1 MQRLENDPT
10 QTIIRGSLT
19 EDQTNPV
26 PRNKETFTATPR
38 QWCMIDIDSL
48 AWDGDINDQQAM
60 LSYAIQQ
67 LPAEF
72 QSVDC
77 WYHFSSSMGIKAGI
91 RVHLWFWLER
101 PCSDDEM
108 KAWLSGCPVDL
119 RLFNPIQIH
128 LTANP
133 RFIDGAVDPYPNRS
147 GLFEAGSGVSTVPV
161 PSDLATR
168 TAVTQAAS
176 RQRSSGKSG
185 LLDPADIIRDPDT
198 GLAID
203 GREQLMFLLSNEVMR
218 ELVTAK
224 HTPSEE
230 EVTTAL
236 WSRFCEEADISI
248 VSERGAWTIAD
259 AASKAKARL
268 QELESGAYDFVS
280 RSDRTT
286 LVAGT
291 GKAERPKLVGAIE
304 AQSELNGIL
313 DDFFEDLAEGSNP
326 RAAIRLTMGAGKTK
340 KTITHLKAYL
350 EGKYRQKIEV
360 YVPRHD
366 LADEWKKSLEG
377 INAKVIHVYPRTG
390 GKWDDEVKAYPH
402 PIMCQRADYVR
413 DLEEKGHSIYGNA
426 CLSRTSGEQCSFFST
441 CAYLDQFRQTSSD
454 LGVENTIRIYTHA
467 SLFLSR
473 NEFERQAEPDLVIID
488 EAFLPSAVSNMPS
501 VAAGDVSQHIRFN
514 GNASLGFD
522 LVECLSNHQGDLSYF
537 GIKILEP
544 LSLTPF
550 PSRGLTQLL
559 SSAQI
564 PLKTVMSDQPSNIK
578 PSPSC

>member
-1 MQRLENDPT
+1 MSEDVTILTSASHTSLAKTFSGSDLKGQAFAIGKNFYVTEEPVSNLQILSKALQRLENDPT
-10 QTIIRGSLT
+10 QTIIRGSLP
-19 EDQTNPV
+19 EGKTNPV
-26 PRNKETFTATPR
+26 PRNKETFTATSR

-67 LPAEF
+67 LPIEF
-72 QSVDC
+72 QAVDC

-133 RFIDGAVDPYPNRS
+133 RFIEGAVDPYPNRS

-176 RQRSSGKSG
+176 RQRSSGKTG

-218 ELVTAK
+218 ELVTTK
-224 HTPSEE
+224 HKPSEE
-230 EVTTAL
+230 EVTAAL

-259 AASKAKARL
+259 ATSKAKARL

-291 GKAERPKLVGAIE
+291 GQVERPKLVGAIE
-304 AQSELNGIL
+304 AQSKLNGIL
-313 DDFFEDLAEGSNP
+313 DDFFGDLAEGANP

-340 KTITHLKAYL
+340 KNHST
-350 EGKYRQKIEV
+350 
-360 YVPRHD
+360 
-366 LADEWKKSLEG
+366 S
-377 INAKVIHVYPRTG
+377 
-390 GKWDDEVKAYPH
+390 
-402 PIMCQRADYVR
+402 
-413 DLEEKGHSIYGNA
+413 KG
-426 CLSRTSGEQCSFFST
+426 LS
-441 CAYLDQFRQTSSD
+441 
-454 LGVENTIRIYTHA
+454 
-467 SLFLSR
+467 
-473 NEFERQAEPDLVIID
+473 
-488 EAFLPSAVSNMPS
+488 
-501 VAAGDVSQHIRFN
+501 
-514 GNASLGFD
+514 
-522 LVECLSNHQGDLSYF
+522 
-537 GIKILEP
+537 
-544 LSLTPF
+544 
-550 PSRGLTQLL
+550 
-559 SSAQI
+559 
-564 PLKTVMSDQPSNIK
+564 
-578 PSPSC
+578 